1 MQRSREGAGCHLI
14 RVVGRPSAMSID
26 IDLAREGTVK
36 APTRQGSFANDG
48 IWPKNEL
55 AGRKREVEKK
65 KRKKRSK
72 RKKSRGKEGEK
83 REKYLRGEV
92 SSFRVVM

>member
-14 RVVGRPSAMSID
+14 RVAGRPSAMSID
-26 IDLAREGTVK
+26 IDLAREGTMK
-36 APTRQGSFANDG
+36 APTRQGSFTNDG

-65 KRKKRSK
+65 RERKEARE
-72 RKKSRGKEGEK
+72 RKVGGGRERKEK
-83 REKYLRGEV
+83 NI
-92 SSFRVVM
+92 